1 MFLKVHFVSKASVVG
16 IKWISTSM
24 CIIAKK
30 IFFRADDTAYA
41 FLLPTFLF
49 LSLIPALSR
58 RLTKDVK
65 GFQAGIP
72 LSGPA
77 VISRVFFFRPV
88 F

>member
-1 MFLKVHFVSKASVVG
+1 
-16 IKWISTSM
+16 
-24 CIIAKK
+24 
-30 IFFRADDTAYA
+30 
-41 FLLPTFLF
+41 LLPTFLF